1 MATDSESEK
10 VSAPTPP
17 PLYGVIE
24 GENSSTPID
33 DESIKNISDE
43 ELFIMVMTRNL
54 TAVGE
59 YMRRYDVLR
68 AEQKNN
74 PPATAEEGVA

>member
-1 MATDSESEK
+1 MATDAESEK
-10 VSAPTPP
+10 DPTPTSP
-17 PLYGVIE
+17 PLYGIIE

-43 ELFIMVMTRNL
+43 DLLIMVMTRNL
-54 TAVGE
+54 AAVGE

-74 PPATAEEGVA
+74 PPAATEEGVA

>member
-10 VSAPTPP
+10 ASALTPSP
-17 PLYGVIE
+17 VYGIIE

-33 DESIKNISDE
+33 EESIKNISDE

-54 TAVGE
+54 VAVGE
-59 YMRRYDVLR
+59 YMRRYDLLR

-74 PPATAEEGVA
+74 PPATTEEEVA